1 MSKPSKAEFELFKK
15 NANDESKPDSFRA
28 KFKKL
33 VDKFEKDFE
42 EGVEDVEKEVKK
54 VAKKVAPKK
63 KRTTKKAVT
72 KADILKEVG
81 KTEEECEDII
91 ERYKAL
97 RKTSQ
102 TRKKAETKAKADNK
116 KRVAKLKKDDKVIK
130 GTTTKKAS
138 SELETTAKKVT
149 EKIEKEVEKVEKAT
163 EKKVKAEV
171 TPKIKKEVAKDKTK
185 TTTQKK
191 AKVKSEVEKKVA
203 EVVKKEVAKEG
214 KKIVA
219 KLEADTKDIITN
231 ITTALGKMSK
241 DLQKE
246 YLIKLRSDIDKMLT
260 KYMYGGLTDGANA
273 MQNITQSQ
281 MSAESVNLM
290 EFGGEV
296 ADLSNSAFESM
307 KEYTLDQLRE
317 VSEGEEYVDDL
328 HNRLFNQDYFI
339 IGYAQ
344 ANDYMK
350 ENDLEPFEVIEF
362 VQDYEKDNFGET
374 NTKVNSEA
382 MINMWAYIMGE
393 NILYNLDSYQDA
405 TNEGGYV
412 TQEQLDAMIEEL
424 ENSDK
429 FKKGG
434 KLWIDT
440 GKKGGT
446 KGVKKSR
453 KGSFRAEA
461 DKRGIRSKELA
472 RRVIANP
479 SLYEKK
485 GIDVK
490 SAHMVNNMVTRKRGG
505 FMQGYD
511 ARQDESLGMRRGK
524 ESMKKQSMKGR
535 RDDSY
540 GKWGKRGMEDRD
552 ISMKKGGKA
561 DWIDDVVDSPNFRKG
576 AFTKKAKRRGLT
588 PEEFMRKV
596 LANPNRYDERT
607 RRQAQFMKNIGD

>member
-1 MSKPSKAEFELFKK
+1 MSKPSKAEFDLFKK
-15 NANDESKPDSFRA
+15 NANDESKPDSFRS
-28 KFKKL
+28 KFQKL

-42 EGVEDVEKEVKK
+42 DGVKDVEKEVKK

-63 KRTTKKAVT
+63 RATKKAVT
-72 KADILKEVG
+72 KADILKKVG

-91 ERYKAL
+91 EQYKAL

-102 TRKKAETKAKADNK
+102 TRKKAETKAKDDNK

-130 GTTTKKAS
+130 GTTTKKATTD
-138 SELETTAKKVT
+138 LETTAKKVT
-149 EKIEKEVEKVEKAT
+149 EKLEKEVEKVEKET

-171 TPKIKKEVAKDKTK
+171 TPKIEKEVAKDKTK
-185 TTTQKK
+185 TATQKK

-362 VQDYEKDNFGET
+362 VQDYERDNFGET

-405 TNEGGYV
+405 SNEGGYV

-453 KGSFRAEA
+453 RGSFRAEA
-461 DKRGIRSKELA
+461 DRRKTTSKKLA
-472 RRVIANP
+472 QKVIANP
-479 SLYEKK
+479 SRYPKISE
-485 GIDVK
+485 K
-490 SAHMVNNMVTRKRGG
+490 SAHMVNNMVKRRGG

-561 DWIDDVVDSPNFRKG
+561 DWVQEVVDSPDFRKG
-576 AFTKKAKRRGLT
+576 AFTKKAKQRGLST
-588 PEEFMRKV
+588 EAFMERV
-596 LANPNRYDERT
+596 LANPSRYDERT
-607 RRQAQFMKNIGD
+607 RRQAQFMKNMND